1 MDHVKGPVG
10 TVLLRGGLALLIV
23 AITVTA
29 CRKPDEDL
37 GLDLLPGDPLGT
49 VVELTDLHAYTLED
63 TAVRT
68 SGLTRQLLG
77 SYVDPEFG
85 AVKAGFVAQLR
96 LSVNIAANQ
105 DNDGLEAD
113 SLVLALP
120 FDASVATYGNLDP
133 QVVQVFEVTES
144 LSVDSLY
151 YSDRVPE
158 HDGSVDLVADRGG
171 RITPKP
177 GVRPIIGGD
186 TLVPQLR
193 IRLSQSLAER
203 ILGEF
208 GEPGLVDNTAFV
220 EFFKGLYV
228 TVDNGQQVPFEQ
240 GVLNLNLLSSGAKA
254 TLYYKDLSSPT
265 PDTQLRLDLP
275 INQSSVR
282 YNVVAFDRSQATTPG
297 LAEAIADT
305 AMIAER
311 VYVQAM
317 GGLRTG
323 IRFPDLDSLTHQGKA
338 LAKAELLVPI
348 GGTFNPFTGPPTQLF
363 VFRKDEDGKDAFLP
377 DQLAGLGV
385 IDGLYSSA
393 DRAYSFNITR
403 YVQGLLN
410 GSIPSG
416 PIELVPGSS
425 GVSVNRAVLAGPA
438 GADGGMRLQL
448 TFTTY

>member
-1 MDHVKGPVG
+1 M
-10 TVLLRGGLALLIV
+10 LALLIV
-23 AITVTA
+23 AVGSTS
-29 CRKPDEDL
+29 CQKPEEDL

-77 SYVDPEFG
+77 SYVDPDLG

-96 LSVNIAANQ
+96 LSVNIGAGPNY
-105 DNDGLEAD
+105 DGLVAD

-133 QVVQVFEVTES
+133 QVVQVFEVTEDLS
-144 LSVDSLY
+144 LDSLY

-158 HDGSVDLVADRGG
+158 HDSGNDLVADRGG
-171 RITPKP
+171 RITPRP
-177 GVRPIIGGD
+177 GVRPIIGND

-193 IRLSQSLAER
+193 IRLSQTLAER
-203 ILGEF
+203 IVQEF
-208 GEPGLVDNTAFV
+208 GDPGLVDNTAFLQ
-220 EFFKGLYV
+220 FFKGLYV
-228 TVDNGQQVPFEQ
+228 TVDNGPQVPFEQ

-254 TLYYKDLSSPT
+254 TLYYKDQSSPT
-265 PDTQLRLDLP
+265 PETQLRLDLP
-275 INQSSVR
+275 INQTSVR

-297 LAEAIADT
+297 LLEALADT
-305 AMIAER
+305 AQAAER

-323 IRFPDLDSLTHQGKA
+323 VRFPQLDSLSYRGKA

-348 GGTFNPFTGPPTQLF
+348 SGTFNPFTPPPTQLF
-363 VFRKDEDGKDAFLP
+363 VFRKDESGSDAFLP

-385 IDGLYSSA
+385 IDGLYSGQE
-393 DRAYSFNITR
+393 RAYAFNITR
-403 YVQGLLN
+403 YVQGVLN
-410 GSIPSG
+410 GSIPGG

-438 GADGGMRLQL
+438 SPEGGMRLQL

>member
-1 MDHVKGPVG
+1 VDHVKGPVG

-193 IRLSQSLAER
+193 IRLSQSLAQR

-228 TVDNGQQVPFEQ
+228 TVDNGQQGCP
-240 GVLNLNLLSSGAKA
+240 LSKGC
-254 TLYYKDLSSPT
+254 L
-265 PDTQLRLDLP
+265 
-275 INQSSVR
+275 I
-282 YNVVAFDRSQATTPG
+282 
-297 LAEAIADT
+297 
-305 AMIAER
+305 
-311 VYVQAM
+311 
-317 GGLRTG
+317 
-323 IRFPDLDSLTHQGKA
+323 
-338 LAKAELLVPI
+338 
-348 GGTFNPFTGPPTQLF
+348 
-363 VFRKDEDGKDAFLP
+363 
-377 DQLAGLGV
+377 
-385 IDGLYSSA
+385 
-393 DRAYSFNITR
+393 
-403 YVQGLLN
+403 
-410 GSIPSG
+410 
-416 PIELVPGSS
+416 
-425 GVSVNRAVLAGPA
+425 
-438 GADGGMRLQL
+438 
-448 TFTTY
+448 

>member
-1 MDHVKGPVG
+1 
-10 TVLLRGGLALLIV
+10 
-23 AITVTA
+23 
-29 CRKPDEDL
+29 
-37 GLDLLPGDPLGT
+37 
-49 VVELTDLHAYTLED
+49 
-63 TAVRT
+63 
-68 SGLTRQLLG
+68 
-77 SYVDPEFG
+77 
-85 AVKAGFVAQLR
+85 
-96 LSVNIAANQ
+96 
-105 DNDGLEAD
+105 
-113 SLVLALP
+113 
-120 FDASVATYGNLDP
+120 
-133 QVVQVFEVTES
+133 
-144 LSVDSLY
+144 
-151 YSDRVPE
+151 
-158 HDGSVDLVADRGG
+158 
-171 RITPKP
+171 
-177 GVRPIIGGD
+177 
-186 TLVPQLR
+186 
-193 IRLSQSLAER
+193 
-203 ILGEF
+203 
-208 GEPGLVDNTAFV
+208 
-220 EFFKGLYV
+220 
-228 TVDNGQQVPFEQ
+228 VPFEQ